1 MLRLRDIH
9 ACEVAPAVA
18 PAPEAPISALDGG
31 GNLRM
36 VI

>member
-9 ACEVAPAVA
+9 ACEVA